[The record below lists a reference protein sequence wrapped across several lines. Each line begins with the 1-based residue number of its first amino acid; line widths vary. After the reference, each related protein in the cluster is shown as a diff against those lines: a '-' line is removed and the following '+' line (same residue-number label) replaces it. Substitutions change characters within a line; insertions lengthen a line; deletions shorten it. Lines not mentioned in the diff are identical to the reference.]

1 MVTVPLSPL
10 TVAMGR
16 ILCRM
21 LAYDPHAFRRPV
33 KEFML
38 RPGNRT
44 VKFACW
50 LAGRGLFLAALLCAL
65 PGYARQSNQSS
76 PPATAS
82 VEGKVTA
89 VSGDGAPS
97 GLAGIPV
104 DLDGTAPGA
113 APQTQVTN
121 SEGHFEFKGL
131 SAGTYVIRVL
141 VDGFKPWTEKVTVG
155 AAQATVKN
163 ANLLLKSIE
172 EKVEVIAEAAE
183 IATQSVSATATVSE
197 QQLETLP
204 LRTGKFTE
212 ALSVSPSVIQTQEG
226 RLNFNG
232 QSESQ
237 GMLLVDSTENVDP
250 VSGSFAI
257 PIPVG
262 AIQTIKVFSTPDS
275 SAYGGFSGGLTMIG
289 IKPPVPQWN
298 LKVFDF
304 IPSLRAKN
312 GSIVGIANMTPRL
325 EFGGPLIKD
334 KFNFSE
340 EVTYEFR
347 RDPIHGLSWPFNETY
362 THSFLSFTEFQ
373 WTFSPK
379 HLLSFNVNFFPTTNL
394 YANIDTLIPQV
405 ASVDYHRRGASIGAS
420 DSYQFSSGAVLNTV
434 VHYMYFFSN
443 AFGQGTDT
451 MRITPT
457 GYEGNY
463 FNAWWRNAN
472 QWEALPMLQLPTKSW
487 RGSHELKF
495 GVDALYRSYQSSNKS
510 RTIELRDVDQP
521 GGAPGAL
528 SETITFQ
535 GLGLLHAAATEVSEY
550 AEDQWNMAS
559 GLSLNFGARATTQ
572 STSRHI
578 AFAPRGGFAY
588 SLPGAKIV
596 LRGGAGLIFGHVPLM
611 ASDLADRQTR
621 TVTFTSG
628 PLANQPIVLQNTYF
642 PPGSGSAGPDDPG
655 NSPRTFTWNAE
666 VESELR
672 RNLSIRLSYYETHTT
687 DLFIVN
693 PILPSTGTN
702 GFLAMQNTGTA
713 NYRQAQ
719 VSAHYRPGEWAEF
732 NMSYAWS
739 QARGDLNTLSD
750 TYIPFETPVLRANLY
765 GIQPSDVPNRVLV
778 WGFLHIPW
786 KFVFSPVVDIHS
798 GFPYSNIDILQNY
811 AGAPNTNRFPIYF
824 SMDAK
829 VYRDFSI
836 HLPFGDRSKITTIRL
851 GVSSLDVTNRH
862 NPHDVF
868 NNTALMPSPLFGQ
881 FAGFQR
887 RFTEF
892 LIVLTK

>member
-1 MVTVPLSPL
+1 MLKSRCKGAKSIRRLNCAGLLLAVLSCVLP
-10 TVAMGR
+10 
-16 ILCRM
+16 
-21 LAYDPHAFRRPV
+21 
-33 KEFML
+33 
-38 RPGNRT
+38 
-44 VKFACW
+44 
-50 LAGRGLFLAALLCAL
+50 AL
-65 PGYARQSNQSS
+65 ARQSGPNPQ
-76 PPATAS
+76 PATAS

-89 VSGDGAPS
+89 TSGEGTPS
-97 GLAGIPV
+97 TLEGIPV
-104 DLDGTAPGA
+104 KLEAATPGVP
-113 APQTQVTN
+113 PQTQLTN
-121 SEGHFEFKGL
+121 SEGHYEFKGL
-131 SAGTYVIRVL
+131 AAGTYIVGVIL
-141 VDGFKPWTEKVTVG
+141 DGFKPWTEKITLG
-155 AAQATVKN
+155 AAQIAVKN
-163 ANLLLKSIE
+163 ANLFLKSME

-237 GMLLVDSTENVDP
+237 GMLLVDSAENVDP

-262 AIQTIKVFSTPDS
+262 AIQSMKVFSTPDS

-298 LKVFDF
+298 FKMFDF

-340 EVTYEFR
+340 EITYEFR

-362 THSFLSFTEFQ
+362 THSFLSSTEFQ
-373 WTFSPK
+373 WMFSPK

-405 ASVDYHRRGASIGAS
+405 ASVDYHRRGASLGAS
-420 DSYQFSSGAVLNTV
+420 DSYQFDSGAVLNTV
-434 VHYMYFFSN
+434 VRYLYFFSN

-451 MRITPT
+451 MQITPT

-472 QWEALPMLQLPTKSW
+472 QLEALPMLQLPTKSW
-487 RGSHELKF
+487 HGSHELRF
-495 GVDALYRSYQSSNKS
+495 GADALYRSYQSSNVS
-510 RTIELRDVDQP
+510 HPIELRGQD
-521 GGAPGAL
+521 GSLA
-528 SETITFQ
+528 ETIAFQ
-535 GLGLLHAAATEVSEY
+535 GTGLLHAAVTEISEY
-550 AEDQWNMAS
+550 AEDQWNTAS
-559 GLSLNFGARATTQ
+559 GLSVNFGARATSQ
-572 STSRHI
+572 STSRRF
-578 AFAPRGGFAY
+578 AFAPRGGAAY
-588 SLPGAKIV
+588 SLSGGKIV
-596 LRGGAGLIFGHVPLM
+596 FRGGAGLIFGHVPLM
-611 ASDLADRQTR
+611 AADLAGNQTR
-621 TVTFTSG
+621 IVTYTSG
-628 PLANQPIVLQNTYF
+628 PFANQPITLQNTYF
-642 PPGSGSAGPDDPG
+642 APGTGSAGPDDPG
-655 NSPRTFTWNAE
+655 NSPRTVTWNAE

-672 RNLSIRLSYYETHTT
+672 RNLSVRLSYYETHTT

-693 PILPSTGTN
+693 PILPSVGTN
-702 GFLAMQNTGTA
+702 GFLAMQNTGTS

-719 VSAHYRPGEWAEF
+719 ISTRYRPGEWAEI
-732 NMSYAWS
+732 NVSYAWS
-739 QARGDLNTLSD
+739 QARGDLNSLSD
-750 TYIPFETPVLRANLY
+750 TFIPFQSPVLRPNVY
-765 GIQPSDVPNRVLV
+765 GIQPSDVPNRLLI
-778 WGFLHIPW
+778 WGFTHLPK
-786 KFVFSPVVDIHS
+786 KFVLSPVVDIHS
-798 GFPYSNIDILQNY
+798 GFPYSNIDVMQNY
-811 AGAPNTNRFPIYF
+811 VGTPNVMRFPIYF

-829 VYRDFSI
+829 IYRDFSI
-836 HLPFGDRSKITTIRL
+836 HMPFGDRSKATTIRL

-868 NNTALMPSPLFGQ
+868 NNVAAPPALFGQ